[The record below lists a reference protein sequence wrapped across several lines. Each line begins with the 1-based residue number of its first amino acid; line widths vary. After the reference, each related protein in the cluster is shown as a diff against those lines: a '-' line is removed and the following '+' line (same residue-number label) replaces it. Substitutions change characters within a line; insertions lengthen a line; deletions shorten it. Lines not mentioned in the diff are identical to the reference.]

1 MSKIFKIDAAYAA
14 SAPTAASPAENGVS
28 IAGSFPII
36 STVSS
41 EGNGS
46 DTRANNSFKALLS
59 TNVFEFRKQSTI
71 AMI

>member
-1 MSKIFKIDAAYAA
+1 MFFLYLLDAACTA
-14 SAPTAASPAENGVS
+14 SAPATASPAENGVS

-46 DTRANNSFKALLS
+46 DTHANNSFKALLS
-59 TNVFEFRKQSTI
+59 TKVFESKKQSTI